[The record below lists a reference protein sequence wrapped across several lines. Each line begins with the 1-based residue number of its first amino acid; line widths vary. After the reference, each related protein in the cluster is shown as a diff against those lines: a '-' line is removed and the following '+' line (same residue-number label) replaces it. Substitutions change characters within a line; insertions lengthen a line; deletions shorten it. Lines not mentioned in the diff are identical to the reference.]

1 MKRQNSAKLLMY
13 IEALF
18 GGFYVAVTRGLFIPM
33 LTYQNYPVNLLSY
46 VSLIAA
52 LLSILI
58 SYLIYAKPNVFTGN
72 VKTKLLIVHA
82 TERFFWMSLPFMIS
96 SPEILSIM
104 YALAQ
109 AITIPVGILLNLALF
124 LSFKDDELI
133 DVNVVRSSIGSASS
147 ILGSLFI
154 IYTTATVK
162 PPESYYIAYIY
173 GSLTGLIASISLL
186 FYPSNMLHSDSQQ
199 QFKKKTEE
207 IEVRR
212 VNIFILLTLALAG
225 ANLIGLGWSPLLK
238 GMNAPLY
245 LVTALSLAGSLGGI
259 IGPYLWKGLKS
270 YTYAMILNT
279 LFTLLLFFT
288 PWPLVH
294 LGYSAILSMT
304 FVGFN
309 FIALSIYS
317 KYIRSL
323 GIVEA
328 SVLLTA
334 SNSVG
339 LLMASITGLYIN
351 NLLFLFLLA
360 SIFKLSA
367 LIISLLAIPE
377 SAIVPVET
385 AYGYSRLIYSI
396 GVMGYT
402 FTMETSKRT
411 IKLFIQSL
419 ALAILITLLYFIYRV
434 AIIIGLGG

>member
-1 MKRQNSAKLLMY
+1 MRNSMKLLMSM
-13 IEALF
+13 EALF

-33 LTYQNYPVNLLSY
+33 LAFQNYPVYLLSY
-46 VSLIAA
+46 VSLIAS
-52 LLSILI
+52 LFSII
-58 SYLIYAKPNVFTGN
+58 VSYLIYVKPNVVTGN
-72 VKTKLLIVHA
+72 VKVKLLIVH
-82 TERFFWMSLPFMIS
+82 TSERFLWMSLPFMINF
-96 SPEILSIM
+96 PITLSIM

-124 LSFKDDELI
+124 LSFKDEELI
-133 DVNVVRSSIGSASS
+133 DVNILRSAIGSAAS

-154 IYTTATVK
+154 IYSVAAIK
-162 PPESYYIAYIY
+162 PPESYYVAYVS
-173 GSLTGLIASISLL
+173 GSLTGLVASISLL
-186 FYPSNMLHSDSQQ
+186 FYPSNILRSDSQQ
-199 QFKKKTEE
+199 QFKAKTEE

-225 ANLIGLGWSPLLK
+225 ANLVGLGWAPLLK
-238 GMNAPLY
+238 DMGAPLY
-245 LVTALSLAGSLGGI
+245 LVTALSLVGSLGGI
-259 IGPYLWKGLKS
+259 IGPYLWKGYKS
-270 YTYAMILNT
+270 YTYAMVLNT
-279 LFTLLLFFT
+279 FCTLLIFFT

-294 LGYSAILSMT
+294 LGYSAVLSMT

-334 SNSVG
+334 ANSVG
-339 LLMASITGLYIN
+339 LLIASITGMYID
-351 NLLFLFLLA
+351 NLFVLFLLS
-360 SIFKLSA
+360 SIYKLSA
-367 LIISLLAIPE
+367 VIVSLLAIPE

-402 FTMETSKRT
+402 FTMETSKRV
-411 IKLFIQSL
+411 IKLFVQSL
-419 ALAILITLLYFIYRV
+419 ALAILVALLYFIYRV